1 MKKRQA
7 KELIRKYR
15 KEKTTDLENLA
26 IEHWLE
32 LELDNDLWSKTE
44 EERANFKYELKQK
57 IDKII
62 DRKNTAWPGFTTKTW
77 LKSVAVFFLIV
88 APAMY
93 IWKIQSLHVLDEAND
108 IKPGGYKATLT
119 LSNGRKID
127 LSQNKIGELKE
138 IGGIK
143 VLKTAD
149 GKVKYIVD
157 RDSAAQSL
165 SNNAFNTLE
174 TPKGGE
180 FQIELP
186 DGTVIWLNAESSIR
200 YRANF
205 YLEKERQVDLS
216 GEAYFEVAKDKN
228 RPFLVNCENYQVKVL
243 GTHFNVNGYASS
255 GAVKT
260 TLLEGA
266 VDMAPTDGS
275 AERVQIKPGQSAV
288 FSDSGVTLGT
298 ADVELDLAWKNQEF
312 IFRDETLAV
321 IMEQLARWY
330 DVDVIFE
337 GNTASKRF
345 NGAVSRFKHI
355 SEILKKFELTKDV
368 QFKIEGRRLTVMP

>member
-127 LSQNKIGELKE
+127 LSQNKIGELTE

-205 YLEKERQVDLS
+205 YLKKERQVDLS